1 MMKRMKDDAVKRSTA
16 TAYLHRKAQ
25 KMNPKYN
32 KNPNN
37 NNDDN
42 NNNNN
47 NGNVGSNNLFAINY
61 NNNID
66 QTKENHVNDVDVHN
80 QDSDINNNNNNDDDD
95 DNNDIDVLDG
105 SVHIPCNINS
115 QYSSVDDSSED
126 HDKHTD
132 LLPKNSTADVVT
144 NSYSHSYP
152 LKSSLDKH
160 NKTKNNKINNYN
172 RSISSTTTIPMSL
185 DKNDIINM
193 IQSFDLSRNMEI
205 IKINNDIM
213 KLKAS
218 LNHDGAVASAVE
230 NNRIMKT
237 ITVIKPT
244 HHNNDSL

>member
-1 MMKRMKDDAVKRSTA
+1 MMKRMKDDAVKRTTA
-16 TAYLHRKAQ
+16 TEYLHRKAQ
-25 KMNPKYN
+25 KMNPNYN
-32 KNPNN
+32 KNQNY
-37 NNDDN
+37 NNDNGYVGSNSLFAIN

-47 NGNVGSNNLFAINY
+47 NN
-61 NNNID
+61 D
-66 QTKENHVNDVDVHN
+66 QTKENHDHDDHN
-80 QDSDINNNNNNDDDD
+80 QDSDINNNNDDDD
-95 DNNDIDVLDG
+95 DNNDIDVLTG
-105 SVHIPCNINS
+105 SVHIPCHIN
-115 QYSSVDDSSED
+115 SSVDDSSED

-132 LLPKNSTADVVT
+132 LLPKTSAAAT

-160 NKTKNNKINNYN
+160 NKTNNNKFNNNNN

-218 LNHDGAVASAVE
+218 LNHNGAVASAVE

-237 ITVIKPT
+237 STVIKPT
-244 HHNNDSL
+244 HHYNDSL